1 MLNDRGRLPR
11 GEPDGQEV
19 GLQVSGLHSAGQNRW
34 LPREEL
40 AELILSANFFSPHFS
55 FLFFPL
61 RFPFFSLYNYWQESQ
76 EQALSVIEKNTLRAH
91 TAYSE
96 KERRKKQTT
105 TKAKKKANKKEK
117 KKEWSVFIVCVRN
130 LRKAVSSMPT
140 QCAVDVI
147 RLISWESEGR
157 GEK

>member
-1 MLNDRGRLPR
+1 
-11 GEPDGQEV
+11 
-19 GLQVSGLHSAGQNRW
+19 
-34 LPREEL
+34 
-40 AELILSANFFSPHFS
+40 
-55 FLFFPL
+55 
-61 RFPFFSLYNYWQESQ
+61 LYNYWQESQ

-130 LRKAVSSMPT
+130 L
-140 QCAVDVI
+140 
-147 RLISWESEGR
+147 
-157 GEK
+157 